1 MAMIF
6 LVSGSNWI
14 PRETLKKKGDGV
26 GEWKKEELINCEV
39 DIFMVGKEL
48 EKDEMSL
55 YVSIYKLC
63 QLEHLG
69 SVEVISILERG
80 KTFLYDH
87 FFLFSYF
94 SLFIS
99 PFFFL
104 MTPIF
109 KNNSLSG

>member
-26 GEWKKEELINCEV
+26 GKWKKEELKNCEV
-39 DIFMVGKEL
+39 EIFTVGKEL
-48 EKDEMSL
+48 EMDEMSL

-87 FFLFSYF
+87 FFSVLIFF
-94 SLFIS
+94 SLHFS
-99 PFFFL
+99 FFFSSND
-104 MTPIF
+104 IHF
-109 KNNSLSG
+109 

>member
-26 GEWKKEELINCEV
+26 GKWKKEELKNCEV
-39 DIFMVGKEL
+39 EIFTVGKEL
-48 EKDEMSL
+48 EMDEMSL

-87 FFLFSYF
+87 FFFCSHIFLSSF
-94 SLFIS
+94 LL
-99 PFFFL
+99 FFF
-104 MTPIF
+104 F
-109 KNNSLSG
+109 

>member
-1 MAMIF
+1 M
-6 LVSGSNWI
+6 
-14 PRETLKKKGDGV
+14 KKKGDGV
-26 GEWKKEELINCEV
+26 GKWKKEELINCEV
-39 DIFMVGKEL
+39 EIFTVGKEL

-87 FFLFSYF
+87 FFSVLIFF
-94 SLFIS
+94 SLHFS
-99 PFFFL
+99 FFFSSND
-104 MTPIF
+104 IHF
-109 KNNSLSG
+109 